1 MIPQTKSP
9 VIPEI
14 VIEGRRP
21 DGTFVVQYQGRRLG
35 ATEAQLLAI
44 HREREEQIARMVEDP
59 WRYDMTEAPMSS
71 NREMLHMIGVST
83 DISGPDDVKR
93 ITDGLAVWGII
104 VKCECQYSDKLA
116 EVIGLALDERVR
128 MVPPNKDGREYIEWN
143 KLMEEPCEAI

>member
-1 MIPQTKSP
+1 MKTEQ
-9 VIPEI
+9 EI
-14 VIEGRRP
+14 A
-21 DGTFVVQYQGRRLG
+21 DLFARL
-35 ATEAQLLAI
+35 TT
-44 HREREEQIARMVEDP
+44 EREEAIERLLAADDVER
-59 WRYDMTEAPMSS
+59 WMAAMRYDMTEAPMSS